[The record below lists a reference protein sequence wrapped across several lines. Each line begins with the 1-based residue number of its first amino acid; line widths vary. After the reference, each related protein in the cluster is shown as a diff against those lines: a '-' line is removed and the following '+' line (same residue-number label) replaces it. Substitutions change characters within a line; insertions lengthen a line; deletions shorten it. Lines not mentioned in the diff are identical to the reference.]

1 MAERMTRYQLAFAPF
16 LNKYINDELSKHYG
30 GRRVTGVL
38 PGLQNQCGAWYVPG
52 GFDSHMSPPKER
64 KKNMGMNQ
72 TPVSERVHIG
82 FFGKR
87 NAGKSSVMNAVE
99 FPAGLLQNRGKKRKR
114 SSRRSFWQPGLWK

>member
-52 GFDSHMSPPKER
+52 GFDSHMPPPKER
-64 KKNMGMNQ
+64 FQIHCKSDG
-72 TPVSERVHIG
+72 S
-82 FFGKR
+82 FF
-87 NAGKSSVMNAVE
+87 V
-99 FPAGLLQNRGKKRKR
+99 
-114 SSRRSFWQPGLWK
+114 

>member
-52 GFDSHMSPPKER
+52 GFDSH
-64 KKNMGMNQ
+64 
-72 TPVSERVHIG
+72 VS
-82 FFGKR
+82 
-87 NAGKSSVMNAVE
+87 A
-99 FPAGLLQNRGKKRKR
+99 KRKEKEYGYESDAGVR
-114 SSRRSFWQPGLWK
+114 TSAHRLFW

>member
-52 GFDSHMSPPKER
+52 GFDSHMPPPKER
-64 KKNMGMNQ
+64 FQIHCKSDG
-72 TPVSERVHIG
+72 SFFCIIG
-82 FFGKR
+82 
-87 NAGKSSVMNAVE
+87 NCISYYTKSLRQDAH
-99 FPAGLLQNRGKKRKR
+99 
-114 SSRRSFWQPGLWK
+114 SRE

>member
-52 GFDSHMSPPKER
+52 GFDSHMSPPKEYGYESDAGVR
-64 KKNMGMNQ
+64 
-72 TPVSERVHIG
+72 TSEHR
-82 FFGKR
+82 
-87 NAGKSSVMNAVE
+87 
-99 FPAGLLQNRGKKRKR
+99 L
-114 SSRRSFWQPGLWK
+114 FW